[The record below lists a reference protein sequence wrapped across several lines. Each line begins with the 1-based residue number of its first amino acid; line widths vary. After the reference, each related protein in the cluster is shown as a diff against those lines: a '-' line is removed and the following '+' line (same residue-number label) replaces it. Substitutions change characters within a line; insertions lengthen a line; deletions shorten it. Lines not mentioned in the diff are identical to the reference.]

1 MGMLF
6 SLLEARGR
14 NIYRMSSAKT
24 NPRAR
29 PARRGAARGPGRG
42 LAGRRVLL
50 GVTGGIAA
58 YKAAELTRR
67 LKEIGAEVQ
76 IVMSRGAQ
84 QFVAPR
90 TFQALS
96 GRPVRDDLWDTAA
109 EQAMGHLELGRWAD
123 AVVVAPATADFI
135 ARLAQGRAD
144 DLLTTLCLA
153 SDRPLFV
160 APAMNLRM
168 WANRA
173 TQDNLARLQRRK
185 VTLLGPGHG
194 DLAEG
199 EVGTGRMLEP
209 AQIRDAL
216 VAHFHRGPLSGV
228 PVVVTAGPTREP
240 LDPVRVLTNR
250 SSGKMGFAV
259 AEALAGLGAQVTLI
273 AGPVHVPTP
282 VGVERVD
289 VETAEEMCQAAR
301 RAARGAKI
309 FVGAAAV
316 ADYRPAR
323 SAREKIKKK
332 DATLSLTMERT
343 TDILAAVRQKH
354 PQLFMVGFA
363 AETEKLEAHAR
374 AKLRG
379 KKLDLIA
386 ANLVGRGRA
395 FDRDDNELHV
405 YWDRGG
411 KALGKDS
418 KANLARALAQLIAN
432 RYKRRG

>member
-1 MGMLF
+1 
-6 SLLEARGR
+6 
-14 NIYRMSSAKT
+14 MSPAKT
-24 NPRAR
+24 NSRAR
-29 PARRGAARGPGRG
+29 RARKDAPRG

-67 LKEIGAEVQ
+67 LREIGAEVQ
-76 IVMSRGAQ
+76 VVMSRGAQ
-84 QFVAPR
+84 KFVAPR

-96 GRPVRDDLWDTAA
+96 GRPVRDDLWDAAA
-109 EQAMGHLELGRWAD
+109 EQGMGHLELARWAD
-123 AVVVAPATADFI
+123 AIVVAPASADFI

-153 SDRPLFV
+153 TDRALFV

-173 TQDNLARLQRRK
+173 TQDNIARLKARQ

-194 DLAEG
+194 ELAEG
-199 EVGTGRMLEP
+199 EVGPGRMLEP

-216 VAHFHRGPLSGV
+216 VAQFQAGPLSGV

-259 AEALAGLGAQVTLI
+259 AEALTGLGAQVTLI

-282 VGVERVD
+282 AGVERVD
-289 VETAEEMCQAAR
+289 VETAEEMYRASMDAAR
-301 RAARGAKI
+301 RARI

-323 SAREKIKKK
+323 AAGEKIKKK
-332 DATLSLTMERT
+332 AAALSIPMERT
-343 TDILAAVRQKH
+343 KDILAAVRSRH
-354 PQLFMVGFA
+354 PKLFMVGFA

-374 AKLRG
+374 AKLKG
-379 KKLDLIA
+379 KQLDLIA

-405 YWDRGG
+405 YWDKGG

-418 KANLARALAQLIAN
+418 KINLARALADLIAT
-432 RYKRRG
+432 RFISLSPRSGERARVRGK

>member
-1 MGMLF
+1 MP
-6 SLLEARGR
+6 SR
-14 NIYRMSSAKT
+14 KT
-24 NPRAR
+24 NPRSGAR
-29 PARRGAARGPGRG
+29 PASRPTLG

-67 LKEIGAEVQ
+67 LKEVGAEVQ
-76 IVMSRGAQ
+76 VVMSRGAQ

-123 AVVVAPATADFI
+123 AVVVAPASADFI

-168 WANRA
+168 YANRA
-173 TQDNLARLQRRK
+173 TQDNLARLKSRK

-194 DLAEG
+194 ELAEG
-199 EVGTGRMLEP
+199 EVGPGRMLEP

-216 VAHFHRGPLSGV
+216 LAHFHKGPLSGV

-259 AEALAGLGAQVTLI
+259 AEALTGLGAQVTLI
-273 AGPVHVPTP
+273 AGPVAVATP
-282 VGVERVD
+282 AGVHRVD
-289 VETAEEMCQAAR
+289 VETAEEMY
-301 RAARGAKI
+301 RAALKAAKPAKI

-316 ADYRPAR
+316 ADYRPVK
-323 SAREKIKKK
+323 SARRKIKKK
-332 DATLSLTMERT
+332 AAALSIPMERT
-343 TDILAAVRQKH
+343 QDILAAVRQKH
-354 PQLFMVGFA
+354 RSLFMVGFA
-363 AETEKLEAHAR
+363 AETEKLEANAR
-374 AKLRG
+374 AKLEG
-379 KKLDLIA
+379 KKLDLVA
-386 ANLVGRGRA
+386 ANLVGNGRA
-395 FDRDDNELHV
+395 FDRDDNELSV
-405 YWDRGG
+405 YWRKGG
-411 KALGKDS
+411 VSLGKDS
-418 KANLARALAQLIAN
+418 KINLARSLAELIAK
-432 RYKRRG
+432 RYSRRA